1 MCSGQN
7 LYSEV
12 KQLGLLADHV
22 HTQGRVALNH
32 LHKPL
37 LIQCAHMYVEGL
49 LIVSALRTLDGAVVV
64 FNFMEI

>member
-12 KQLGLLADHV
+12 KQLGLLTDHV